1 MGLAAG
7 VAGGWEV
14 AILRLEANMATEA
27 PHPSVIVRDPEILSG
42 MPVFA
47 GTRVPAKNLIDYLEH
62 GRSLDEFLDDFPTV
76 RREQVIAALEEV
88 KEILVTHAT
97 AVG

>member
-1 MGLAAG
+1 MN
-7 VAGGWEV
+7 VE
-14 AILRLEANMATEA
+14 RQPT
-27 PHPSVIVRDPEILSG
+27 PVIVRDPDILSG

-88 KEILVTHAT
+88 KDLLVTHAT

>member
-1 MGLAAG
+1 MD
-7 VAGGWEV
+7 
-14 AILRLEANMATEA
+14 TDA
-27 PHPSVIVRDPEILSG
+27 PQTPVIIRDPEILSG

-62 GRSLDEFLDDFPTV
+62 GRSVDEFLDDFPTV
-76 RREQVIAALEEV
+76 RRDQVIAALEEV

>member
-1 MGLAAG
+1 MNA
-7 VAGGWEV
+7 EV
-14 AILRLEANMATEA
+14 PRR
-27 PHPSVIVRDPEILSG
+27 SVIIRDPDILSG

-62 GRSLDEFLDDFPTV
+62 GRSVDEFLDDFPTV

-88 KEILVTHAT
+88 KEILIAHAT

>member
-1 MGLAAG
+1 MNA
-7 VAGGWEV
+7 EP
-14 AILRLEANMATEA
+14 RT
-27 PHPSVIVRDPEILSG
+27 SVIVRDPGILSG

-62 GRSLDEFLDDFPTV
+62 GRSVDEFLADFPTV

-88 KEILVTHAT
+88 KELLATHAT

>member
-1 MGLAAG
+1 MNAD
-7 VAGGWEV
+7 
-14 AILRLEANMATEA
+14 R
-27 PHPSVIVRDPEILSG
+27 PHESVIVRDPEILAG

-47 GTRVPAKNLIDYLEH
+47 GTRVPAKSLIDYFEH

-88 KEILVTHAT
+88 KELLVTHAR
-97 AVG
+97 AAG

>member
-1 MGLAAG
+1 MLLSGG
-7 VAGGWEV
+7 VLLTLYVFDETTMNAD
-14 AILRLEANMATEA
+14 R
-27 PHPSVIVRDPEILSG
+27 PHESVIVRDPEILSG

-47 GTRVPAKNLIDYLEH
+47 GTRVPAKNLIDYLAH
-62 GRSLDEFLDDFPTV
+62 GRSLEEFLDDFPTV

-88 KEILVTHAT
+88 KELLVMHAT

>member
-1 MGLAAG
+1 MK
-7 VAGGWEV
+7 
-14 AILRLEANMATEA
+14 ANR
-27 PHPSVIVRDPEILSG
+27 PHESVIVRDPEILSG

-62 GRSLDEFLDDFPTV
+62 GRSLDQLLDDFPTV
-76 RREQVIAALEEV
+76 RREQIIAALEEV
-88 KEILVTHAT
+88 KELLVTHAT

>member
-1 MGLAAG
+1 MSG
-7 VAGGWEV
+7 
-14 AILRLEANMATEA
+14 T
-27 PHPSVIVRDPEILSG
+27 PVIIRDPEILSG

-62 GRSLDEFLDDFPTV
+62 GRSLEEFLDDFPTV
-76 RREQVIAALEEV
+76 RREQAIAALEEA
-88 KEILVTHAT
+88 KELLLVHAP